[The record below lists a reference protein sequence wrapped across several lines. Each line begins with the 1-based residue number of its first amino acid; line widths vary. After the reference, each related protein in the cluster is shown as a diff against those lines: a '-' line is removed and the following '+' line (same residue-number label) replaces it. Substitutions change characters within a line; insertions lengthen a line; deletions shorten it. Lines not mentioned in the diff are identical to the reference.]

1 MSFVVEALEEVGEFI
16 SDVVEEVGDAVE
28 DVGRA
33 VGDVVETVAKNP
45 EILIIAVAAPQLLP
59 TIGITGAAIAPVT
72 AGLIS
77 ASQGGDL
84 EDIGKA
90 ALAAYVAPQVAGR
103 VGGVVASAAEGSSLQ
118 NTLASTVG
126 SAAGGA
132 TAAAITGGDIGESA
146 LLGAAGGAGGS
157 IARDISTALEYGTTP
172 FSEQTAGLISQ
183 DVGLNPI
190 TELAAA
196 TGAGAGRVA
205 VGADAGR
212 EAEAIISGAIQREI
226 AQFVNQATAS
236 SSAPEAEPTK
246 QLIVSEIESNPAF
259 RDQLQIANI
268 ASGGQPLTIED
279 QADVLAET
287 YARQIFSDAA
297 QMSSQDVAL
306 LPALAPVAGIAARSA
321 AEAAVRAAP
330 QLTQQI
336 ARFAANDPR
345 FAAVMATN
353 PYVQSLLAAAG
364 LTVSVTM
371 SGDTIVNPIQTPDQ
385 SPSETARLNRQ
396 AVEVQKTV
404 PNPNRQHIQ
413 NLENTAR
420 RADYDQMIQDLQTKA
435 DQGYNVQRELI
446 RAEQEVA
453 KLPEIVPI
461 EPLQLPEIEPG
472 TAPQVAP
479 QITPSTRPYTP
490 TLPEIRPGT
499 PARTRPIGLPVPRV
513 EPVVRPDTR
522 TQTEVE
528 PVVRLDT
535 RTQTETR
542 TEPLPEPVPVPRP
555 VTVREPSPTG
565 PTGPT
570 RPTVRPPVDTTPTEE
585 GPRTEGPRTEG
596 PRTEDRPEETITEQ
610 PVDIEDL
617 ITDEEIMRIITEITG
632 GGEVTTATTG
642 EFTPTLDLS
651 TPVTRTPSSITRE
664 PRSISPRVTGEALS
678 GLLKPK
684 EPLFGGD
691 EDAQRAV
698 WNRRS
703 LRLRKALGL

>member
-1 MSFVVEALEEVGEFI
+1 MGVVADLVEGAA
-16 SDVVEEVGDAVE
+16 DVVEDVFEAVGDAVE
-28 DVGRA
+28 DVA
-33 VGDVVETVAKNP
+33 EVVGNVIETVAENP
-45 EILIIAVAAPQLLP
+45 EILVIAVAAPQLLP
-59 TIGITGAAIAPVT
+59 TIGITGAAVAPVT

-84 EDIGKA
+84 EDIGRA
-90 ALAAYVAPQVAGR
+90 ALAAYVAPQVGGR
-103 VGGVVASAAEGSSLQ
+103 VGGAVAAATEGSALQ

-132 TAAAITGGDIGESA
+132 AAAAITGGDVGQSA

-157 IARDISTALEYGTTP
+157 IARDISTALQYDTTP

-183 DVGLNPI
+183 DVGINPL
-190 TELAAA
+190 TEFAAA
-196 TGAGAGRVA
+196 AGAGAGRVA
-205 VGADAGR
+205 AGADPGR
-212 EAEAIISGAIQREI
+212 EAEALLQGAVQREI
-226 AQFVNQATAS
+226 QNFISQATS
-236 SSAPEAEPTK
+236 SSQAPEAEPTK
-246 QLIVSEIESNPAF
+246 KLIISEIETNPDF

-268 ASGGQPLTIED
+268 AAGGQPLTIED

-297 QMSSQDVAL
+297 SMSTEQVAA
-306 LPALAPVAGIAARSA
+306 LPALAPVAGIAAQQA
-321 AEAAVRAAP
+321 GLAAVRAAP

-371 SGDTIVNPIQTPDQ
+371 SGDTVVNPIQTQDQ
-385 SPSETARLNRQ
+385 SPAETARLTRQ
-396 AVEVQKTV
+396 AIEVQKTV
-404 PNPNRQHIQ
+404 PNANRQHIQ

-420 RADYDQMIQDLQTKA
+420 RADYDQMIQDLQKKA

-453 KLPEIVPI
+453 RLPQIVPI
-461 EPLQLPEIEPG
+461 EPLQIPEIEPV
-472 TAPQVAP
+472 TAPEVAP
-479 QITPSTRPYTP
+479 TTAPSVRPYTP
-490 TLPEIRPGT
+490 TLPEIRPRT
-499 PARTRPIGLPVPRV
+499 PARTTPLTVPTRIPQRTEETV
-513 EPVVRPDTR
+513 TEPTVSPTTR
-522 TQTEVE
+522 TQTQTQPGTRVE
-528 PVVRLDT
+528 PGIEAV
-535 RTQTETR
+535 
-542 TEPLPEPVPVPRP
+542 PLPSVRP
-555 VTVREPSPTG
+555 VTQLTPAPTG
-565 PTGPT
+565 PTPT
-570 RPTVRPPVDTTPTEE
+570 RPTVRPPIDQIPIEE
-585 GPRTEGPRTEG
+585 GPAPEGPT
-596 PRTEDRPEETITEQ
+596 PEEPTDETITEQ

-617 ITDEEIMRIITEITG
+617 ITDEEIMRILTETTG
-632 GGEVTTATTG
+632 GEPTTATPG
-642 EFTPTLDLS
+642 EFTPVLDLS
-651 TPVTRTPSSITRE
+651 TPVTRTPSAITRE
-664 PRSISPRVTGEALS
+664 PRSVSPRVTGEALS

-703 LRLRKALGL
+703 LRLRRALGL

>member
-1 MSFVVEALEEVGEFI
+1 MGVVADLVEGAA
-16 SDVVEEVGDAVE
+16 DVVEDVFEAVGDAVE
-28 DVGRA
+28 DVA
-33 VGDVVETVAKNP
+33 EVVGNVIETVAENP
-45 EILIIAVAAPQLLP
+45 EILVIAVAAPQLLP
-59 TIGITGAAIAPVT
+59 TIGITGAAVAPVT

-84 EDIGKA
+84 EDIGRA
-90 ALAAYVAPQVAGR
+90 ALAAYVAPQVGGR
-103 VGGVVASAAEGSSLQ
+103 VGGAVAAATEGSALQ

-132 TAAAITGGDIGESA
+132 AAAAITGGDVGESA
-146 LLGAAGGAGGS
+146 LLGAAGGAGGA
-157 IARDISTALEYGTTP
+157 IARDISTALQYDTTP

-183 DVGLNPI
+183 DVGLNPV

-196 TGAGAGRVA
+196 AGAGAGRVA
-205 VGADAGR
+205 AGADPGR
-212 EAEAIISGAIQREI
+212 EAEALLQGAVQREI
-226 AQFVNQATAS
+226 QNFVSQATAS
-236 SSAPEAEPTK
+236 SQAPEAEPTK
-246 QLIVSEIESNPAF
+246 KLIISEIETNPDF

-268 ASGGQPLTIED
+268 AAGGQPLTIED

-297 QMSSQDVAL
+297 SMSTEQVAA
-306 LPALAPVAGIAARSA
+306 LPALAPVAGIAAQQA
-321 AEAAVRAAP
+321 GLAAVRAAP

-371 SGDTIVNPIQTPDQ
+371 SGDTVVNPIQTQDQ
-385 SPSETARLNRQ
+385 SPAETARLTRQ
-396 AVEVQKTV
+396 AIEVQKTV
-404 PNPNRQHIQ
+404 PNANRQHIQ

-453 KLPEIVPI
+453 RLPQIVPI
-461 EPLQLPEIEPG
+461 EPLQTPEIEPG
-472 TAPQVAP
+472 TIPQVAP
-479 QITPSTRPYTP
+479 TTRPYTP
-490 TLPEIRPGT
+490 TIPEIRPGT
-499 PARTRPIGLPVPRV
+499 PARTRPIG
-513 EPVVRPDTR
+513 EPAR
-522 TQTEVE
+522 
-528 PVVRLDT
+528 
-535 RTQTETR
+535 R
-542 TEPLPEPVPVPRP
+542 TEPTPEALPETQVQPAVRPGTRPGEELAPATEPVPVVRP
-555 VTVREPSPTG
+555 VTVREPAPTG

-570 RPTVRPPVDTTPTEE
+570 RPTVRPPVDTTPTGE
-585 GPRTEGPRTEG
+585 GPRTEGPKAEAPT
-596 PRTEDRPEETITEQ
+596 DETITEQ

-617 ITDEEIMRIITEITG
+617 ITDEEIMRILTETTG
-632 GGEVTTATTG
+632 GEPTTATPG
-642 EFTPTLDLS
+642 EFTPVLDLS
-651 TPVTRTPSSITRE
+651 TPVTRTPSAITRE
-664 PRSISPRVTGEALS
+664 PRSVSPRVTGEALS

-703 LRLRKALGL
+703 LRLRRALGL